1 MLGWRSTKRIWST
14 ASYSTSR
21 PSTGSSTWSL
31 TQRRRWIS
39 GFAASA
45 TSAASTQ
52 LMTVRA
58 TSRHSVSTVQYTRY
72 CSIACICIHP
82 YFFNPILRILRLGS
96 QSSAA
101 SSQMSYQDWTRCHCV
116 IAQLQH
122 YLIVFLATAAM
133 ALCCLF
139 DSLRGTE
146 CARAALF
153 SRVSQPRS
161 NDPCVDPCVVWR
173 LTLHLF
179 PVLSNQSLVCLLVS
193 LSLFCFF
200 ALIWISGGFFFTR
213 WFSYYFPSSWFALW
227 GPCSFLV
234 CSLRLCL
241 LHFLLSS
248 IKCHTLCFGEIK
260 QERLADCC
268 LIVTAPRTSVHL
280 SNHDAHYA
288 ATRTSFPN
296 NGVFLFFFCN
306 CLSNIGGF
314 VGWPRRPRP

>member
-1 MLGWRSTKRIWST
+1 
-14 ASYSTSR
+14 
-21 PSTGSSTWSL
+21 
-31 TQRRRWIS
+31 
-39 GFAASA
+39 
-45 TSAASTQ
+45 
-52 LMTVRA
+52 
-58 TSRHSVSTVQYTRY
+58 
-72 CSIACICIHP
+72 
-82 YFFNPILRILRLGS
+82 
-96 QSSAA
+96 
-101 SSQMSYQDWTRCHCV
+101 
-116 IAQLQH
+116 
-122 YLIVFLATAAM
+122 M

-161 NDPCVDPCVVWR
+161 NDPCVDPCVVLR

-200 ALIWISGGFFFTR
+200 ALIWISGGFFSPADF
-213 WFSYYFPSSWFALW
+213 
-227 GPCSFLV
+227 
-234 CSLRLCL
+234 
-241 LHFLLSS
+241 HIIFLLPDSLFEVRAVS
-248 IKCHTLCFGEIK
+248 LCAASAFVFCTFYCPPLSGILCFGEIK

-288 ATRTSFPN
+288 ATRT
-296 NGVFLFFFCN
+296 FFCN

-314 VGWPRRPRP
+314 VG

>member
-58 TSRHSVSTVQYTRY
+58 TARHSVSTVQYTRY
-72 CSIACICIHP
+72 CNIACICIHP
-82 YFFNPILRILRLGS
+82 YFFNPILRILIQCNVSATELGS

-161 NDPCVDPCVVWR
+161 NDPCVDPCVVLR

-200 ALIWISGGFFFTR
+200 ALIWISGGFFSPADF
-213 WFSYYFPSSWFALW
+213 
-227 GPCSFLV
+227 
-234 CSLRLCL
+234 
-241 LHFLLSS
+241 HIIFLLPDSLFEVRAVSLCAASAFVFCTFYCPPLSGILYVLVRSS
-248 IKCHTLCFGEIK
+248 KK
-260 QERLADCC
+260 DW
-268 LIVTAPRTSVHL
+268 LIAV
-280 SNHDAHYA
+280 
-288 ATRTSFPN
+288 
-296 NGVFLFFFCN
+296 
-306 CLSNIGGF
+306 
-314 VGWPRRPRP
+314 W